1 MGTVCLSYQALKNIT
16 DAYDLSVYLCILK
29 HRNIIGY
36 CDLSYNTIARETK
49 ISRSK
54 VIEVIGNLCSRSI
67 IKKELQTDIHS
78 GHSSN
83 RYFVHDSQDFWM
95 LSLAD
100 KRAFL
105 SQLQLPRDNWEA
117 KVRFVSVDYQVLDFS
132 PREKAV
138 YIELLKYKNKANNF
152 VYPSIRTLAKALSWA
167 QNTVRKYLQQLK
179 KDNCINIEP
188 GGLSSSGHRKSN
200 TYYFLHKKKEPPKK
214 EKSKKT
220 DTADTTAKEME
231 LPAAS
236 SVVPATVSP
245 TVPDAASFF
254 NGGAEPGE
262 EAVWELARTVI
273 EQTLS
278 LPDTDSILIYGKKK
292 SVKNVKQ
299 RLLLLEEM
307 DISYAVKQYLKHE
320 GPITK
325 PETYI
330 LSTLYNSQI
339 QRKAEEGRMEN
350 RGYHHAMD

>member
-1 MGTVCLSYQALKNIT
+1 MGTVYLSYQALEHIT

-29 HRNIIGY
+29 HRKNSIIGY

-54 VIEVIGNLCSRSI
+54 VIKVIKNLCSRSFI
-67 IKKELQTDIHS
+67 TKELQTDVHS

-83 RYFVHDSQDFWM
+83 RYFVHDSQDFWKR
-95 LSLAD
+95 SLAD

-105 SQLQLPRDNWEA
+105 SQRPLPPDNWKE
-117 KVRFVSVDYQVLDFS
+117 KVRFVSVEDWVLDFP
-132 PREKAV
+132 PRKKAA
-138 YIELLKYKNKANNF
+138 YIALLRYKNKAANSA
-152 VYPSIRTLAKALSWA
+152 YPAIRTLAKALSWA
-167 QNTVRKYLQQLK
+167 QNTVRKYLKQLK
-179 KDNCINIEP
+179 EDDSIDIEP

-200 TYYFLHKKKEPPKK
+200 TYYFHKKKEPPKK

-220 DTADTTAKEME
+220 DTAAKEMK

-262 EAVWELARTVI
+262 EEVWELARTVI

-278 LPDTDSILIYGKKK
+278 LPDTGSIRMREGVY
-292 SVKNVKQ
+292 SVKNVKDT
-299 RLLLLEEM
+299 LKELKEP
-307 DISYAVKQYLKHE
+307 DISYAVKQYLKIE
-320 GPITK
+320 YPIDHPDK
-325 PETYI
+325 YI
-330 LSTLYNSQI
+330 LPILYTSQN